1 MSISIP
7 RSALFL
13 GLAALLPL
21 DVHAG
26 TAAQTAP
33 LSLSGEASTASAA
46 PAPAWKLARLPKS
59 AVAARIDYA
68 PLPTRKLLQLQQDN
82 ADRGRKAVRIGVARD
97 LATEGLQTATPAL
110 RWVAD
115 GRGGAVARLEIRSAD
130 AEALRVGLDLSRVDP
145 RVELRVS
152 GNRDSGSP
160 VAAMTVAQARALP
173 ADDGLF
179 WTPSTD
185 GELQIVEF
193 WRPAGVP
200 AAAVRPQAPKLS
212 HDVVDSRSSYKL
224 LQKIGESGNCN
235 VDVIC
240 RVNELGPR
248 FVEAKNAVAHMR
260 FVVNGTTYIC
270 TGTLLNDSVPVTQVP
285 YFHSANHCF
294 STNTSVAP
302 VVSQMQTVANTLNTF
317 WNYEASTCNG
327 NFSTPQTQLSGGA
340 DYLYSSNQTDG
351 MLLRLKNPA
360 PAVAYFLGWDA
371 RPLAVSASDERNI
384 YAIHHPAGDA
394 RMVSQGAKIS
404 QDGVQHEVGW
414 TSGTTEGGSSGSG
427 IFTVDSRGYYQ
438 LRGGLFGGFASCA
451 NTGNLGNGGNRDYYS
466 RLDIDIAQMR
476 QWLAPQAIAL
486 NGSAPKLPPAGAT
499 AGAPSSQS
507 RPAVRAE
514 GGNARSEAGVAPTR
528 GLERRR

>member
-1 MSISIP
+1 MPISIP

-21 DVHAG
+21 AAHAG
-26 TAAQTAP
+26 TAAQASP
-33 LSLSGEASTASAA
+33 LSLSGEASATAAA
-46 PAPAWKLARLPKS
+46 PAPVWKLARLPKS
-59 AVAARIDYA
+59 AVAARIDYS

-82 ADRGRKAVRIGVARD
+82 ANRGRKAVRIGVARD
-97 LATEGLQTATPAL
+97 LAAEGLQTAMPAL

-145 RVELRVS
+145 RVELRFS
-152 GNRDSGSP
+152 GNRDSGRP

-173 ADDGLF
+173 GSGGLF

-185 GELQIVEF
+185 GELQVVEF

-224 LQKIGESGNCN
+224 LQKIGESGSCN

-248 FVEAKNAVAHMR
+248 FADAKNAVAHMR
-260 FVVNGTTYIC
+260 FVESGSTFIC

-294 STNTSVAP
+294 STNTNAAP
-302 VVSQMQTVANTLNTF
+302 VASQMQTVANTLNTF

-327 NFSTPQTQLSGGA
+327 NVSTPQTQLSGGA

-360 PAVAYFLGWDA
+360 PAVAYFSGWNA
-371 RPLAVSASDERNI
+371 RVLDSNSQVT
-384 YAIHHPAGDA
+384 AIHHPRGDA
-394 RMVSQGAKIS
+394 RMVSTGQKIS
-404 QDGVQHEVGW
+404 QDGVNHEVGW
-414 TSGTTEGGSSGSG
+414 LSGTTEGGSSGSG
-427 IFTVDSRGYYQ
+427 LFTINSRGYYE
-438 LRGGLFGGFASCA
+438 LRGGLFGGGASCA
-451 NTGNLGNGGNRDYYS
+451 NTGNLGNGNNRDYYS

-476 QWLAPQAIAL
+476 QWLAPQPIAL
-486 NGSAPKLPPAGAT
+486 NGSAPKLPPAGGT
-499 AGAPSSQS
+499 AVAPRAPAAAGQPARQAPRLDGAD
-507 RPAVRAE
+507 
-514 GGNARSEAGVAPTR
+514 ARSLREG
-528 GLERRR
+528 ERIR

>member
-1 MSISIP
+1 MSLSIP
-7 RSALFL
+7 RTALFL

-21 DVHAG
+21 AAHAG
-26 TAAQTAP
+26 DASPAAP
-33 LSLSGEASTASAA
+33 LSLSGEASTTAAA

-68 PLPTRKLLQLQQDN
+68 PLPTRKLLQLQQEN
-82 ADRGRKAVRIGVARD
+82 ANRARKAVRIGVART
-97 LATEGLQTATPAL
+97 LSTEGVQTAMPAL
-110 RWVAD
+110 QWVAD
-115 GRGGAVARLEIRSAD
+115 GRGGAVARLEVRSAD
-130 AEALRVGLDLSRVDP
+130 AEALRVGLDLSQVDP
-145 RVELRVS
+145 RVELRFS
-152 GNRDSGSP
+152 GNRDSGRP
-160 VAAMTVAQARALP
+160 VAAMSVAEARALP

-200 AAAVRPQAPKLS
+200 AFAVRPQAPKLS

-224 LQKIGESGNCN
+224 LQKIGESGSCN
-235 VDVIC
+235 VDVVC

-260 FVVNGTTYIC
+260 FVVGSSTFIC

-371 RPLAVSASDERNI
+371 RPLPVSPSGQSNI
-384 YAIHHPAGDA
+384 FAIHHPAGDA

-404 QDGVQHEVGW
+404 QDSVQHELGW

-427 IFTVDSRGYYQ
+427 IFTLDSRGYYR

-451 NTGNLGNGGNRDYYS
+451 NAGNLGNSGNRDYYS
-466 RLDIDIAQMR
+466 RLDVDIAQMR
-476 QWLAPQAIAL
+476 QWLAPQPIAL
-486 NGSAPKLPPAGAT
+486 TGSAPKLPPAGGT
-499 AGAPSSQS
+499 A
-507 RPAVRAE
+507 
-514 GGNARSEAGVAPTR
+514 VAPQTPAAAR
-528 GLERRR
+528 QPARQAPRLNEADARTLRAGERVR